1 MSLKKYTQKD
11 FHAAWTL
18 LRNRNTIESTQLDAI
33 GDEIFK
39 FATRDNIRDVI
50 TLCVEIGFLSKK
62 GNKWL
67 STDIGKDFASA
78 SAWRAWNVP
87 DKIKNKFYTAGLS
100 NLFIDPIFYKKRPKI
115 IDLFS
120 GAGGL
125 GYSFEAEGFKS
136 VLAVD
141 NDKEACEAHELNF
154 PECHVAKEDI
164 TVIANNPSEFIY
176 KKYKIKSKDIA
187 GIVGGPPCQGFSHIG
202 ERASSDE
209 RNLLT
214 SRFMDIVLDIEPK
227 FFVMENVAGLMT
239 AGILPE
245 LDTHLC
251 RLAKNIGEPASE
263 IVGVLPKVPS
273 SLAKRD
279 RQYKK
284 RLVSDLIV
292 EYKSKIGSIIK
303 SKYKRNT
310 LCKLINCLYDEL
322 YSYFIK
328 AVENEYAS
336 ANYKEAINAISNSTN
351 NIAIISITS
360 LFEYLTSNDMLPK
373 QDARQLLL
381 SINRD
386 SSNKTVSVAAKN
398 IIEDYDKSPKPEI
411 YENNKIGPILYH
423 LIQRASSKYTITLP
437 QVLNAANYGAPQSR
451 NRLFFVGIHK
461 SIGNQFVF
469 PKPTHQLPGVISKKE
484 FLKNLPFAPT
494 SFEAIGDL
502 PNIDDYEKLITD
514 DDIAASNLKNC
525 HSNFAALMRIE
536 LNESPDKTN
545 PRPTWNPF
553 SVDCCLRTLHADHAL
568 ERMEGMQEGKQD
580 HQSKRNRLDRN
591 KVSNTLRAGT
601 KEGKGSH
608 TAVRPIHYEN
618 NRVICVREGARLMGY
633 PDWMTFHRTKWHGF
647 RLVGNGVPT
656 PLGRAIARAI
666 MEQLT

>member
-1 MSLKKYTQKD
+1 MPLKNYTQRN
-11 FHAAWTL
+11 FHTAWTL
-18 LRNRNTIESTQLDAI
+18 LKNINIIESTQIDVI
-33 GDEIFK
+33 GNEVFK
-39 FATRDNIRDVI
+39 FATRDNILDVI
-50 TLCVEIGFLSKK
+50 TLCVEIGLLSKK

-67 STDIGKDFASA
+67 ITEIGKDFAST
-78 SAWRAWNVP
+78 SAWRAWDVP
-87 DKIKNKFYTAGLS
+87 DKIMNKLHKAGLS
-100 NLFIDPIFYKKRPKI
+100 NLFLSPISYNKRPQI

-136 VLAVD
+136 ILAVD

-239 AGILPE
+239 AGILPD
-245 LDTHLC
+245 LDIHLC

-284 RLVSDLIV
+284 RLVSELIID
-292 EYKSKIGSIIK
+292 YKSRMGSVIK
-303 SKYKRNT
+303 SKYKRNS
-310 LCKLINCLYDEL
+310 LYELASCLYDEL
-322 YSYFIK
+322 YNCFVK
-328 AVENEYAS
+328 VVTKEYAAGS
-336 ANYKEAINAISNSTN
+336 HNEAIDAISSSAN
-351 NIAIISITS
+351 NIAVISITS
-360 LFEYLTSNDMLPK
+360 LFEYLLSNEILPK
-373 QDARQLLL
+373 QDVRQLLISL
-381 SINRD
+381 RRD
-386 SSNKTVSVAAKN
+386 NSNDTISVAAKN
-398 IIEDYDKSPKPEI
+398 IIDDYDKSPKPEI
-411 YENNKIGPILYH
+411 YEKQKIGPILYH

-451 NRLFFVGIHK
+451 NRLFFIGIHK
-461 SIGNQFVF
+461 SIGKQFIF
-469 PKPTHQLPGVISKKE
+469 PQPTHQLPGVVTKKE
-484 FLKNLPFAPT
+484 FLKDLPFAPT

-502 PNIDDYEKLITD
+502 PNIDDYEKLIAD
-514 DDIAASNLKNC
+514 DDLSSSNLKDC
-525 HSNFAALMRIE
+525 HSDFAAMMRLE
-536 LNESPDKTN
+536 LKSSQDRTN

-553 SVDCCLRTLHADHAL
+553 SIDCCLRTLHADHAL

-608 TAVRPIHYEN
+608 TAVRPIHYEH

-666 MEQLT
+666 MEQWT